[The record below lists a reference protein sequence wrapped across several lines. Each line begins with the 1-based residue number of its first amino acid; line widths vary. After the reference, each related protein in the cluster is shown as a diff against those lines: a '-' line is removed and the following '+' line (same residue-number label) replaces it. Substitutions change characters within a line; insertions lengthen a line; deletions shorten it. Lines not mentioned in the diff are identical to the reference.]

1 MKKRHNRPIS
11 AVIKEYLDKGG
22 GKVTAARKEIK
33 WRFDAQEW
41 KYQKQ
46 ILLAFLQSGKLD
58 REWAYGKLYACWDD
72 CFIPILQKLWEEHLE
87 KQLSWLVIRFFPID
101 YLKKEFKNLS
111 EGRNYYHLYERLS
124 GEGDFVLDRARLN
137 EADLLS
143 VRHQLGE
150 TITDDEIMDL
160 FFLLIYKLCRWAYN
174 YKLRTRATLFVTARG
189 HQLLTLFDNP
199 MVERMMIAIDEGLGR
214 PTVANEL
221 TQWMQDVTIRF
232 TYEIGEME
240 SCFQTGQAEYVRKM
254 MSEYC
259 LKHIAKKYK
268 KVWDTFN
275 LKNQQLFLNDLE
287 VRHAARMAHME
298 NARRE
303 LVERMPNSFSRKLI
317 EDFNLEVVDSAPF

>member
-1 MKKRHNRPIS
+1 MKRRHNRPIS
-11 AVIKEYLDKGG
+11 AVIKEYLDKRGR
-22 GKVTAARKEIK
+22 KVTAARKEIK

-58 REWAYGKLYACWDD
+58 REWVYGKLYACWDD
-72 CFIPILQKLWEEHLE
+72 CFIPVLQKLWEEHHE

-111 EGRNYYHLYERLS
+111 EGRNYYYLYQRLS
-124 GEGDFVLDRARLN
+124 GEGDFALDRTRLN

-143 VRHQLGE
+143 MRHQLGE

-160 FFLLIYKLCRWAYN
+160 FLLMIYKLCKWAYN
-174 YKLRTRATLFVTARG
+174 FRFRTWGTLFITASG
-189 HQLLTLFDNP
+189 HQLLTLFDHP
-199 MVERMMIAIDEGLGR
+199 MVERMMMMIDR
-214 PTVANEL
+214 PSVANKL

-232 TYEIGEME
+232 TYEEGEME
-240 SCFQTGQAEYVRKM
+240 SCFQTGRAEYVRKM

-259 LKHIAKKYK
+259 LKYIAPKYK

-275 LKNQQLFLNDLE
+275 LKNQQLFLDDLE
-287 VRHAARMAHME
+287 RRHAARMAHVE

-303 LVERMPNSFSRKLI
+303 LVEGMRNSSTRKLI
-317 EDFNLEVVDSAPF
+317 KDFDLEIVDSAPF